1 MSDDLDWPLEDR
13 QAGEDLILFR
23 ARYDMRR
30 HPRTHQVMK
39 RIVLESV
46 DWVNVVALTKD
57 GQCVMIRQFRFGVGY
72 TTLEVPGGM
81 VDPGEEPLTAARRE
95 LAEETGFSGG
105 RWRYLGAVEP
115 NPAVHDNLC
124 HHFLAEDVRC
134 NARQTLSGGEEIRVE
149 IMPRMRV
156 IGAARGG
163 EIKHALALSA
173 LSRVFTLWPLP
184 FVQDDEQA
192 STRITAGK
200 RSQ

>member
-13 QAGEDLILFR
+13 QQGEDLILFR

-46 DWVNVVALTKD
+46 DWVNVVALTEE

-81 VDPGEEPLTAARRE
+81 VDPGEDPLTAARRE

-105 RWRYLGAVEP
+105 RWHYLGAVEP

-124 HHFLAEDVRC
+124 HHFLAEDVRQ
-134 NARQTLSGGEEIRVE
+134 NAGQALSGGEEIRLDV
-149 IMPRMRV
+149 MSQSRV
-156 IGAARGG
+156 IEAARGG

-184 FVQDDEQA
+184 FVQDGEQA
-192 STRITAGK
+192 SNIRA
-200 RSQ
+200 